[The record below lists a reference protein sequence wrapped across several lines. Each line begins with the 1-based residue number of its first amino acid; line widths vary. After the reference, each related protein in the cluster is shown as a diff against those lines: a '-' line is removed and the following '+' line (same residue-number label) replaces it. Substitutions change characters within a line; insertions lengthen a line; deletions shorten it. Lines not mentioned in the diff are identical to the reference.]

1 MSVYTK
7 TGDHGTTG
15 LLTGE
20 RVAKNSCRVEA
31 YGSVDEI
38 NSALGLARSLCSK
51 ISVKEKIKELQ
62 KLNMLLM
69 ADLASISET
78 VYITEEHVH
87 ELEKSIDALEAKLPP
102 ITAFI
107 IAGDSAGGAA
117 LDFAR
122 TVTRRAERRT
132 LELAA
137 DEQINKNVLLVLN
150 RLSDLCFVLMRSEE
164 L

>member
-51 ISVKEKIKELQ
+51 ISVKEKIKDLQ

-69 ADLASISET
+69 ADLASLSET

-132 LELAA
+132 LELAE